1 MPLTERS
8 WTVHLQP
15 AADASTAR
23 FAFPAVALEVDA
35 SEYKRYDDLDLVDA
49 GATVDLDAAVL
60 NGGGMPWWGW
70 LILVG
75 GASAAFLSI
84 ARHRQAAP
92 VEAVVLPLPQ
102 RVTALSA
109 LAYLRRIGEQP
120 RVAREGD
127 WQSELA
133 QDVAQLEQQ
142 SFAAEGE
149 PPQESELRALLQR
162 WRDRAVA

>member
-1 MPLTERS
+1 MY
-8 WTVHLQP
+8 Q
-15 AADASTAR
+15 
-23 FAFPAVALEVDA
+23 
-35 SEYKRYDDLDLVDA
+35 
-49 GATVDLDAAVL
+49 
-60 NGGGMPWWGW
+60 
-70 LILVG
+70 
-75 GASAAFLSI
+75 
-84 ARHRQAAP
+84 
-92 VEAVVLPLPQ
+92 
-102 RVTALSA
+102 TALSA